1 MTFYYMLN
9 NKKIKVECQKCGE
22 GYHNL
27 IPKQSI

>member
-1 MTFYYMLN
+1 MTFCYILN
-9 NKKIKVECQKCGE
+9 NKKIKVDKWGE